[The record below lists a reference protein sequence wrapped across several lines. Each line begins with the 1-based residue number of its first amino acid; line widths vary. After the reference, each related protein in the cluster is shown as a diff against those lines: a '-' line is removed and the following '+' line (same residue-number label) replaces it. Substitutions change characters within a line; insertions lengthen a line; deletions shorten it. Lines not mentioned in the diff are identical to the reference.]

1 MKRTKAIDF
10 SIVKFEYVFENLT
23 NRFTFKRSSKNSRKW
38 GKWAKR
44 IGRER
49 NQENKVIKLNRISR
63 LSFISNW
70 NLSSFFPSIN
80 FTVSSSVGE
89 GNDNPL

>member
-1 MKRTKAIDF
+1 MEWRGQKQLIF

-49 NQENKVIKLNRISR
+49 EIKKIK
-63 LSFISNW
+63 
-70 NLSSFFPSIN
+70 
-80 FTVSSSVGE
+80 
-89 GNDNPL
+89 